1 MPLARNTIL
10 AALAWLAACCGSPPA
25 AIVPP
30 AGGRHVQLLHLDGY
44 RPDLVRTL
52 LRAGRLPN
60 LARLVARG
68 RIAYDATTVD
78 KSETMKVIQSY
89 LTSQLDTKVVGWWQF
104 ERNRFRFSNYWLD
117 PAEVLGYALGFE
129 FPRSPTIQDF
139 LAARGENLVA
149 GMSLA
154 RRSVPFQNYGRA
166 YVEGVSAV
174 ANHTY
179 HDQAHATMDS
189 FLDIHRRITENGE
202 KPPAMSTLLLA
213 AADEFSHL
221 EGVTVAERD
230 PEHCFDRDSDN
241 DNGNGI
247 DDTVFA
253 LLDKDHT
260 LDDRY
265 FLRVRRAAITRR
277 VTEICIELPEIE
289 GRRAEPHYVLSMLV
303 IDIELGRLINDFE
316 NIHFADGET
325 LFSRTLFIVFG
336 DHGMVDT
343 SNRMTEEVSES
354 FIGYLNRRLGL
365 ETGEDQTSLSAR
377 AELGIDYV
385 NLPPRLTRPD
395 TYEDW
400 QSEDV
405 RALTTEADR
414 WAREFLGE
422 IEALIRSDLHESY
435 WWLFFLRSLLIDP
448 KLDEALESA
457 APVVGEALAMLRS
470 LYLRARP
477 DYLEAEQEANRA
489 LFDRHVRL
497 VYGGGARNNAELFIP
512 VCESP
517 AACSWERRPSYE
529 EILSYR
535 EGAFL
540 QALVESPGVGLIFI
554 KKNNEAFTDGAP
566 LPARLEVE
574 IRDREGN
581 RGLLSVE
588 RDDPSGELVYHYRTD
603 PASANDPLG
612 YGTWGAGEG
621 TYGTYNEWNDRT
633 IDLSYVNVVGGMGA
647 YLYSSNPAIGDVV
660 VLHASDWNFGE
671 NLGGHGGVHRGE
683 KRTFMLVS
691 GPGLDP
697 GELRAQARYRST
709 AEGGLE
715 PVVSGTH
722 VPTLLDIV
730 PTALAWLGYEPSE
743 LDRFAADGFEEH
755 LDTWIRAQ
763 RGDILKNLD
772 GVSSLEKAR
781 EEVGVPE
788 LTLEPLRPQ
797 LERLLEF
804 IESNREDTLRRLSER
819 PHLGNELI
827 LE

>member
-1 MPLARNTIL
+1 M
-10 AALAWLAACCGSPPA
+10 
-25 AIVPP
+25 PP

-44 RPDLVRTL
+44 RPDLVRAL

-230 PEHCFDRDSDN
+230 PEHCFDRDSDI
-241 DNGNGI
+241 DNGI

-253 LLDKDHT
+253 LLDKDDT

-265 FLRVRRAAITRR
+265 FVRVRRAAITRR

-303 IDIELGRLINDFE
+303 IDIELGRLIDDFE

-365 ETGEDQTSLSAR
+365 ETGEDQTLLSAR

-385 NLPPRLTRPD
+385 SLPPRLTRPD

-448 KLDEALESA
+448 KLDEALE
-457 APVVGEALAMLRS
+457 PVVGEALAMLRS
-470 LYLRARP
+470 LYLRGRP

-529 EILSYR
+529 EIVGYR

-540 QALVESPGVGLIFI
+540 QALDESLGVGLIFI
-554 KKNNEAFTDGAP
+554 KKNNEAFADGAP

-574 IRDREGN
+574 IRDREGS

-612 YGTWGAGEG
+612 YGTWCAGEG

-647 YLYSSNPAIGDVV
+647 YLYSNNPAIGDVV

-683 KRTFMLVS
+683 KKTFMLVS

-697 GELRAQARYRST
+697 GELRTQARYRST

-730 PTALAWLGYEPSE
+730 PTALAWLGYAPSE
-743 LDRFAADGFEEH
+743 LDHFAADGFEEH
-755 LDTWIRAQ
+755 LDIWIRAQ

-772 GVSSLEKAR
+772 EMSSLEKAR

-788 LTLEPLRPQ
+788 LSLEPLRPR

-804 IESNREDTLRRLSER
+804 IESNHEDTLRRLSER